1 MRLVKNITPQVQ
13 FARLMAHIRKQGYYV
28 TTEEPSAEERRTHA
42 KVARVTMTP
51 GGYPANLTSMDLPVS
66 KALAVVVNAAAGGG
80 LVKMPLTGGSS
91 PMYMF
96 ENLGLPVINVPIVN
110 YDDNQH
116 SPNENL
122 RIGNLWNG
130 IEIYGALLADL
141 KW

>member
-1 MRLVKNITPQVQ
+1 
-13 FARLMAHIRKQGYYV
+13 
-28 TTEEPSAEERRTHA
+28 
-42 KVARVTMTP
+42 
-51 GGYPANLTSMDLPVS
+51 
-66 KALAVVVNAAAGGG
+66 
-80 LVKMPLTGGSS
+80 
-91 PMYMF
+91 MYIF

-130 IEIYGALLADL
+130 IEIYGTLLADL